1 MQHGPAV
8 QMGKDNAAEKKAKLG
23 VWLFI
28 LYFIV
33 YSIFVA
39 IAVINF
45 EAMSEIVFMGQNLA
59 VTYGFG
65 LIILAIILGVVYNMI
80 CTKYEDRMNKEE
92 EL

>member
-8 QMGKDNAAEKKAKLG
+8 QMGKDNAADKKAKLG

-33 YSIFVA
+33 YSVFVA

-45 EAMSEIVFMGQNLA
+45 EAMSEIVFLGQNLA

-65 LIILAIILGVVYNMI
+65 LIIFAIILGVVYNMI
-80 CTKYEDRMNKEE
+80 CTKYEEQMNKEE